1 MKKSFTPTKQQL
13 SAADPAHS
21 VWVTANAGSGKTH
34 VLVERIIRLLLDGAE
49 PSTLLCITFTK
60 AAAAEMS
67 TRLYDKLSRWT
78 ACDDG
83 ALNAE
88 LSGLGVDATKPEIIL
103 RARQLFTYVLE
114 TPGGLKIQTIHAFCE
129 RILQLFPVEA
139 KMAPGFRVLDDRQSS
154 SMREHAKNTL
164 LREIESGADKNL
176 TDAFAIIS
184 ANAGAD
190 SFDDILQNFL
200 SAAQNIRSLLD
211 SEISGES
218 LGLLLKNTLN
228 IDLVETSKSVSYRLE
243 QIDQAAYETHA
254 AILAPYGKH
263 GKHDPAPIM
272 KLLLAAHEKAP
283 LLEQLYFT
291 KDKPLKPRSALM
303 SVSTKKNE
311 PETADFIESETARIL
326 QEIHRCDLLKRIEA
340 TAAMFTIAKAI
351 YQKTEDLKRQIASY
365 DYDDLIRR
373 TSQLMGNARAAQ
385 WVLYK
390 LDSGLNH
397 ILLDEAQD
405 TSPAQWRIFEALA
418 AEFFA
423 GSGQPKKHNRT
434 IFVVGDRK
442 QSIYSFQGADAA
454 TFAEANRQFRSFVSS
469 DNKSANEIELTI
481 SYRSATAIIDAVN
494 RVFPAIRPQILGFD
508 EKDMSEQ
515 DHTTNRMDAVGR
527 VEVWPLF
534 TPKDDVEDR
543 DPWLTPLDR
552 EAADSPRRELARTI
566 AMTLKSWIGHR
577 QLESQN
583 RLIVPGDIMLLLQSR
598 SPLFSMLIA
607 ELRKIGVPV
616 SGADRLKLR
625 ESIAIQDL
633 LALAQWLLLPQ
644 DDYALAT
651 ILKSPFVPNPIS
663 EDELFGL
670 AYGRSTKTIW
680 EKLLVTQHTNA
691 VWLEHLRSDFE
702 KPSAYEIF
710 AKILLR
716 FRKRMLGRLGPEAG
730 DATDAFLDLALAHE
744 IEHGP
749 SLSGFL
755 HWFNAGETEIKR
767 EMEKTSGEVRLMT
780 VHGAKGLEANIVFLP
795 DATSVPKGRSSNQ
808 PLIIPGKSNQLGLP
822 LWNLSGLSISSELQT
837 YIDDT
842 KLKAANERNRLLYV
856 AMTRAKDEL
865 YICGATGKKE
875 TVPKDCWFAMVEPIL
890 TVSPLPELP
899 VQSNSQT
906 PNKAINPVIPE
917 WAETDAV
924 PENSTTFERVTR
936 SVSSDGK
943 SGTRKDLSRG
953 TAIHKLLQNLPN
965 IPAQLRETYA
975 LTQAKRLNLAE
986 SDALHLAALLNSPE
1000 LQSFLA
1006 TGSQAEVEIVGL
1018 FENGQHVNGR
1028 IDRLAVTDTEIFL
1041 LDYKTDSSVPA
1052 FISPD
1057 HVYAQQI
1064 AIYADLLQ
1072 KAHPD
1077 HQINAALLWTQSSK
1091 LEWLSKELLTQ
1102 ARDQALA
1109 LSSAQTS

>member
-1 MKKSFTPTKQQL
+1 MSKNFTPTKQQL
-13 SAADPAHS
+13 SAADPSHS

-78 ACDDG
+78 ACEDN

-88 LSGLGVDATKPEIIL
+88 LSGLGVDTTKPEIML

-154 SMREHAKNTL
+154 SMREQAKITI
-164 LREIESGADKNL
+164 LRKVESHEDENL
-176 TDAFAIIS
+176 TAAFAIIS

-190 SFDDILQNFL
+190 SFDDLLQNFL

-211 SEISGES
+211 SDISGEG
-218 LGLLLKNTLN
+218 LELLLKNTLN
-228 IDLVETSKSVSYRLE
+228 LDLTETSMTVSQRLE
-243 QIDQAAYETHA
+243 QIDHVAYEAHA
-254 AILAPYGKH
+254 ANLAPYGKH
-263 GKHDPAPIM
+263 DPASIM
-272 KLLLAAHEKAP
+272 RLLIAAPEKAP

-291 KDKPLKPRSALM
+291 KDRPLKPRATIM
-303 SVSTKKNE
+303 SVATKKAH
-311 PETADFIESETARIL
+311 PETAEFIESETNRIL
-326 QEIHRCDLLKRIEA
+326 GEVLKCDLLKRIEA

-351 YQKTEDLKRQIASY
+351 YQRTEDLKRQIASY

-454 TFAEANRQFRSFVSS
+454 TFAEANKQFRSFVSS
-469 DNKSANEIELTI
+469 NNKSADEIELTI
-481 SYRSATAIIDAVN
+481 SYRSATAVIDAVN
-494 RVFPAIRPQILGFD
+494 KVFPAIKPQILGFD

-566 AMTLKSWIGHR
+566 AQTLKAWIGHR
-577 QLESQN
+577 QLDSQN

-598 SPLFSMLIA
+598 GPLFSMLIA

-651 ILKSPFVPNPIS
+651 VMKSPFVPNPLG

-670 AYGRSTKTIW
+670 AYGRSIKTIW
-680 EKLLVTQHTNA
+680 ENLLVTQDTNA
-691 VWLEHLRSDFE
+691 AWLEHLRSDFE
-702 KPSAYEIF
+702 KLSAHEIF
-710 AKILLR
+710 AKILLK
-716 FRKRMLGRLGPEAG
+716 FRKRMLARLGPEAG

-749 SLSGFL
+749 SLSSFL

-767 EMEKTSGEVRLMT
+767 EMEKSSGEVRLMT

-795 DATSVPKGRSSNQ
+795 DAASIPKGRSNNQ
-808 PLIIPGKSNQLGLP
+808 PLIIPSKSNQLGLP
-822 LWNLSGLSISSELQT
+822 LWMLSGLSVSPELQA
-837 YIDDT
+837 YVDDT

-856 AMTRAKDEL
+856 AMTRAQDEL

-875 TVPKDCWFAMVEPIL
+875 TVPKESWFAMVEPIL
-890 TVSPLPELP
+890 GISPLPQPL
-899 VQSNSQT
+899 VQSDSQT
-906 PNKAINPVIPE
+906 PNKAINLAVPK
-917 WAETDAV
+917 WAETEAA
-924 PENSTTFERVTR
+924 PETASSFEGVTR
-936 SVSSDGK
+936 SLSSEGK
-943 SGTRKDLSRG
+943 GRSRKDLSRG
-953 TAIHKLLQNLPN
+953 TVIHKLLQNLPN
-965 IPAQLRETYA
+965 IPAALREAHALTYA
-975 LTQAKRLNLAE
+975 KKLNLPE
-986 SDALHLAALLNSPE
+986 SDAVHLAALLNSPE
-1000 LQSFLA
+1000 LQPFLIA
-1006 TGSQAEVEIVGL
+1006 GSQAEVEIVGL
-1018 FENGQHVNGR
+1018 LENGQHVNGR
-1028 IDRLAVTDTEIFL
+1028 IDRLVITDTEIFL
-1041 LDYKTDSSVPA
+1041 LDYKTDRSVPA
-1052 FISPD
+1052 FTSPE
-1057 HVYAQQI
+1057 HAYAQQI
-1064 AIYADLLQ
+1064 AIYADLLE
-1072 KAHPD
+1072 KNHPN
-1077 HQINAALLWTQSSK
+1077 HQIKAALLWTQTSK

-1109 LSSAQTS
+1109 LGISRTS